1 RPHPVLVRHPDRHHP
16 PGRLRPG
23 CRPGRR
29 ASPRGSG
36 RHRRRLPR
44 WLLPGCRG
52 QDLECALGWRPGG
65 PLRRRWQG
73 RVQRAA
79 AGAAAFLLRDRRRGA
94 GHALHHHL
102 ARGPGRARTGRGAD
116 VRRLVCIAAR
126 APAGRAGKQGGAARL
141 IAIDWGGSNLRAY
154 RLDEAGRV
162 LERRRGD
169 IGALACSGRHGETLA
184 GVIAGWKDPLVV
196 LSGMIGARGGWVEA
210 PYVPCPASTDV
221 LAAGMVDMAG
231 QAGAVPALAG
241 RSLWCVPGMA
251 DHRGQSADVMR
262 GEETQVTGLLEQL
275 GPGSHT
281 VCLPGT
287 HSKWVQ
293 VEGGA
298 ITRIT
303 TALTGELY
311 GLLRRHSI
319 LARSMP
325 ETEPAILDARA
336 FDAGLAA
343 ARAGGGLLH
352 DLFGVRT
359 AALFDRFP
367 AEALPSYL
375 SGL

>member
-1 RPHPVLVRHPDRHHP
+1 
-16 PGRLRPG
+16 
-23 CRPGRR
+23 
-29 ASPRGSG
+29 
-36 RHRRRLPR
+36 
-44 WLLPGCRG
+44 
-52 QDLECALGWRPGG
+52 
-65 PLRRRWQG
+65 
-73 RVQRAA
+73 
-79 AGAAAFLLRDRRRGA
+79 
-94 GHALHHHL
+94 
-102 ARGPGRARTGRGAD
+102 
-116 VRRLVCIAAR
+116 
-126 APAGRAGKQGGAARL
+126 L

-169 IGALACSGRHGETLA
+169 IGALACGGRHGETLA

-221 LAAGMVDMAG
+221 LAAGMVDMAD

-352 DLFGVRT
+352 DLFGVRS

-375 SGL
+375 SGLLLGHELPPALASAGDGPVHLLGNDALLDRYARALAAHGRTVLRHREELAAAGMYRLARARFG